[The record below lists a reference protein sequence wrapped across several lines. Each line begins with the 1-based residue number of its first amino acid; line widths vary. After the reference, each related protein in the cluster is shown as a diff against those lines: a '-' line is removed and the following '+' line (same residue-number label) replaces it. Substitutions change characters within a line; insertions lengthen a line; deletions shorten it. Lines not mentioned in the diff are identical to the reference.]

1 MLRSH
6 HASYLAHWRASVSSF
21 GARRW
26 GRSRDEA
33 GEVRSQPS
41 PLPSTRGAAAG
52 ARRQFGVPVG
62 SSTVTRRGAG
72 RDEGRDATNSLSR
85 LRGRRLRDQ
94 PPLGARLAAQKERIL
109 RAGAH
114 DHVGARAAPTRRN
127 VESVHATIVA
137 ALRPRIRAGFHTRR
151 IGRSWRRRAGRQT
164 VKSKH
169 ICKCLTDQHLHLGMS
184 SPRLTRCMTYSSHI
198 RCPTCASL
206 DVYGFE
212 PTPTGQSHYCPA
224 CGKTWRVTVEDKTLD
239 MIGASLAARRSKT
252 RESG

>member
-1 MLRSH
+1 MQHRHGGMSN
-6 HASYLAHWRASVSSF
+6 RF
-21 GARRW
+21 
-26 GRSRDEA
+26 
-33 GEVRSQPS
+33 
-41 PLPSTRGAAAG
+41 
-52 ARRQFGVPVG
+52 
-62 SSTVTRRGAG
+62 TRRSWPRSDHAFG
-72 RDEGRDATNSLSR
+72 
-85 LRGRRLRDQ
+85 
-94 PPLGARLAAQKERIL
+94 LGSIPA
-109 RAGAH
+109 
-114 DHVGARAAPTRRN
+114 V
-127 VESVHATIVA
+127 
-137 ALRPRIRAGFHTRR
+137 

-184 SPRLTRCMTYSSHI
+184 LPRLTRCMTYSSHI

-239 MIGASLAARRSKT
+239 MIGASLAARRSKP

>member
-6 HASYLAHWRASVSSF
+6 YASYLAHWRASVSSF
-21 GARRW
+21 AARRW

-33 GEVRSQPS
+33 GEARSQPS
-41 PLPSTRGAAAG
+41 RLPSTRGAATG

-62 SSTVTRRGAG
+62 SSTVTKRSAG
-72 RDEGRDATNSLSR
+72 GDEGRDATKSLSR

-151 IGRSWRRRAGRQT
+151 YRPILAPPCRPADRQ
-164 VKSKH
+164 
-169 ICKCLTDQHLHLGMS
+169 IEAHL
-184 SPRLTRCMTYSSHI
+184 
-198 RCPTCASL
+198 
-206 DVYGFE
+206 
-212 PTPTGQSHYCPA
+212 
-224 CGKTWRVTVEDKTLD
+224 
-239 MIGASLAARRSKT
+239 
-252 RESG
+252 

>member
-1 MLRSH
+1 
-6 HASYLAHWRASVSSF
+6 V
-21 GARRW
+21 
-26 GRSRDEA
+26 
-33 GEVRSQPS
+33 
-41 PLPSTRGAAAG
+41 
-52 ARRQFGVPVG
+52 
-62 SSTVTRRGAG
+62 
-72 RDEGRDATNSLSR
+72 RDATKSLSR

-137 ALRPRIRAGFHTRR
+137 ALRPRIRARFHTRR

-169 ICKCLTDQHLHLGMS
+169 ICKRLTDQHLHLGMS
-184 SPRLTRCMTYSSHI
+184 SPRLTRCMTHSSHI

>member
-1 MLRSH
+1 
-6 HASYLAHWRASVSSF
+6 
-21 GARRW
+21 
-26 GRSRDEA
+26 
-33 GEVRSQPS
+33 
-41 PLPSTRGAAAG
+41 
-52 ARRQFGVPVG
+52 
-62 SSTVTRRGAG
+62 
-72 RDEGRDATNSLSR
+72 

-137 ALRPRIRAGFHTRR
+137 ALSPRIRAGFHTRR
-151 IGRSWRRRAGRQT
+151 IGRSWRRRAGLQT

-169 ICKCLTDQHLHLGMS
+169 ICKSLTDQHLHLGMS

-239 MIGASLAARRSKT
+239 MIGASLAARRSKP